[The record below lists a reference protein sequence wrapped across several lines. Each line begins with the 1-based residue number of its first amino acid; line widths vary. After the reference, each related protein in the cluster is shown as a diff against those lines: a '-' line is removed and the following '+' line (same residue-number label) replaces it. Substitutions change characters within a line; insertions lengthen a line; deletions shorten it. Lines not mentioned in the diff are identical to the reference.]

1 MFRTLQGHPGIPSS
15 ASLSLAVCGARP
27 SAVLFSI
34 SPPRDNFRTVFAPT
48 GIPKISGSS
57 YVLSLLSPGRN
68 AGGVPKE
75 YLLKNHDAVGYGT
88 RNHRTDTRMRLDT
101 GYSTMHSGKYTSM
114 WFLMETLLLMGNA
127 WQVCRR
133 LKDII
138 DESLLLKY
146 HTEMQSC
153 GMTTAPEGPST
164 RNLTLQERYTKLLL
178 FDATWRSLAWRK
190 HEVLQMQNSTALWD
204 LYGGVLATGTPIDGN
219 RDDWRLEFRELDSMG
234 RRGQELE
241 ISHWGFQVEL
251 PLVEIAMDPTQ
262 NLLVLLT
269 V

>member
-1 MFRTLQGHPGIPSS
+1 
-15 ASLSLAVCGARP
+15 
-27 SAVLFSI
+27 
-34 SPPRDNFRTVFAPT
+34 
-48 GIPKISGSS
+48 
-57 YVLSLLSPGRN
+57 
-68 AGGVPKE
+68 
-75 YLLKNHDAVGYGT
+75 
-88 RNHRTDTRMRLDT
+88 
-101 GYSTMHSGKYTSM
+101 
-114 WFLMETLLLMGNA
+114 MGNA

-241 ISHWGFQVEL
+241 ISHWGL
-251 PLVEIAMDPTQ
+251 PSGAASCRNRHGPYTKPPCATHRVSFRSPLSIR
-262 NLLVLLT
+262 LIYY
-269 V
+269 